1 MHQRAPPHLFGTKL
15 PFCVRSL
22 KEGESGGTNFLWPN
36 ALFPPPPPP
45 PIIQVHSLQTFSW
58 QVLLAQKM
66 WEIGRKE
73 AARRQRRRGWRRR
86 DMWQNRREWDTFSA
100 KASRKSQTYSHY
112 LNELSG
118 KLSLHALDISQT
130 HGGALSG
137 PLPTESPSVSLHR
150 FVLCPCRHPFWNIM
164 SALRSLLTSKNREAF
179 PLSRFGIS
187 ATCGENKYF

>member
-36 ALFPPPPPP
+36 ALFPPPPP
-45 PIIQVHSLQTFSW
+45 IIQVHSLQTFSW

-66 WEIGRKE
+66 WENGRKE

-100 KASRKSQTYSHY
+100 KASRKKS
-112 LNELSG
+112 
-118 KLSLHALDISQT
+118 DIFT
-130 HGGALSG
+130 
-137 PLPTESPSVSLHR
+137 LPKWIKWKIILACTRYISDTRGCVIGTSPYRVSLC
-150 FVLCPCRHPFWNIM
+150 L
-164 SALRSLLTSKNREAF
+164 SASF
-179 PLSRFGIS
+179 CPLSV
-187 ATCGENKYF
+187 